1 MCKHFTGSMW
11 LFEDIESD
19 ILTGHWL
26 LKLILGKLYAALG
39 RRGGRIVASDMQ
51 TGSASFRVQALMP
64 VAESFKFA
72 LELRT
77 NTSGLAAPQMLFSHW
92 ETIDI
97 DPFWKPRT
105 EEEYL
110 HWGEKWDGV
119 NRAKAYMDSVRAR
132 KGLAT
137 DKQLVQHAEKQRTLS
152 KNK

>member
-1 MCKHFTGSMW
+1 
-11 LFEDIESD
+11 
-19 ILTGHWL
+19 
-26 LKLILGKLYAALG
+26 KLYAALG
-39 RRGGRIVASDMQ
+39 RRGGRVVGSDLQ
-51 TGSASFRVQALMP
+51 SGSASFRVQALLP

-77 NTSGLAAPQMLFSHW
+77 HTSGLAAPQMLFSHW
-92 ETIDI
+92 EVIDI

-137 DKQLVQHAEKQRTLS
+137 DKQLPDIRRPSPCSEPHGDFVMIEFIEQISALFVCTLS
-152 KNK
+152 HFILKAI

>member
-1 MCKHFTGSMW
+1 MKGGLPATGVHPARFVTS
-11 LFEDIESD
+11 
-19 ILTGHWL
+19 
-26 LKLILGKLYAALG
+26 GKLYAALG
-39 RRGGRIVASDMQ
+39 RRGGRVVASDLQ
-51 TGSASFRVQALMP
+51 SGSASFRVRALMP

-72 LELRT
+72 MELRT
-77 NTSGLAAPQMLFSHW
+77 HTSGLAAPQMMFSHW
-92 ETIDI
+92 EVIDI

-119 NRAKAYMDSVRAR
+119 NRAKAYMDAVRTR

-152 KNK
+152 KKK